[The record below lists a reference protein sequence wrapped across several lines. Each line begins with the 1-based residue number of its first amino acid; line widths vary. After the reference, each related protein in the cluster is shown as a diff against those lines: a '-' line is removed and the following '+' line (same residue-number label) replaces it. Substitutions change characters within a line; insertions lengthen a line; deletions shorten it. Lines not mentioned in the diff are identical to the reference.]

1 MSASPHPCMFALV
14 SLWQILLSWAWKSL
28 QKATVAV
35 KLRHLLL
42 GRKAITKLDS
52 ILKSRDITL
61 LTKVYLAKDI
71 VFPVVRYWC
80 ESWIITKA
88 ESQRMDAFELWCRR
102 RLLKVPWTARRSNQ
116 SVPRKST
123 LNIHWKDWCWTL
135 SSNTMATWCQQLT
148 QWKRPWCWERM

>member
-28 QKATVAV
+28 QKVTVAM

-88 ESQRMDAFELWCRR
+88 ESQRMDAFELWCGR

>member
-28 QKATVAV
+28 QKVTVAM

-71 VFPVVRYWC
+71 VFSVVRYRC

-88 ESQRMDAFELWCRR
+88 ESQRMDAFELWCGR